1 MDESGPVFLHLDDE
15 SAVRNLVRRLIQR
28 IGVRLTVVEVGTPQE
43 YVATLERLVVGAR
56 PVVAIMTCDPE
67 LEDLVDRGESVL
79 GRGFPRTAAP
89 GVFNCGPCRGSSA
102 PWGAIGV
109 ERGRRRAA
117 PRGCPFPSPRKRSRG
132 RCTPVSVPWLRRS
145 RPTSSRTPGLR
156 WSSVRPAS
164 DRRTSCKRACSRWSA
179 SRWSSRSGSPPGAVG
194 STDLGHSVV
203 ANGPPARP
211 PPPHP
216 RCRGRPAPGPSS
228 PSAPAP

>member
-89 GVFNCGPCRGSSA
+89 GGIQLRAVPWFVGPMGCDRGRARAEARGATWLSIPVPSEEIARTLHAGVSA
-102 PWGAIGV
+102 LAQKIKADLEPNPWAAMVVGEACIGPAHVVQESLLEV
-109 ERGRRRAA
+109 ERIALEFEVGITA
-117 PRGCPFPSPRKRSRG
+117 
-132 RCTPVSVPWLRRS
+132 
-145 RPTSSRTPGLR
+145 
-156 WSSVRPAS
+156 
-164 DRRTSCKRACSRWSA
+164 
-179 SRWSSRSGSPPGAVG
+179 WSSRE
-194 STDLGHSVV
+194 H
-203 ANGPPARP
+203 R
-211 PPPHP
+211 
-216 RCRGRPAPGPSS
+216 PGPQRRG
-228 PSAPAP
+228 